1 MTEAGRL
8 DVKISLPGDDGK
20 PRRPGRL
27 LTLNQVLSWIKLQEL
42 DDYTYNGLEKIISMK
57 ASTDKEKIHNF
68 LQTSTIPATE
78 VIDGVGCIVEVGI
91 LEDVEVD

>member
-8 DVKISLPGDDGK
+8 DIKISLPGDEER

-42 DDYTYNGLEKIISMK
+42 DDYTYNGLEKIISK
-57 ASTDKEKIHNF
+57 YPTHALPSIKKNFNTLVNRVRAERRKESRSEN
-68 LQTSTIPATE
+68 
-78 VIDGVGCIVEVGI
+78 
-91 LEDVEVD
+91 